1 MQILRC
7 LIIILKALGSGSMS
21 RFPGRV
27 QLNTDFW
34 ERAINDQVTWNLPGN
49 REVPMCHSGNSV
61 IFHVGYPQKHW
72 IP

>member
-1 MQILRC
+1 
-7 LIIILKALGSGSMS
+7 MS

-49 REVPMCHSGNSV
+49 REVPMCHSERRKKSLLL
-61 IFHVGYPQKHW
+61 
-72 IP
+72 